1 VRTVVGGILFAV
13 FILLATLGCVALLI
27 WSAEY

>member
-1 VRTVVGGILFAV
+1 VGVAGVLFAI

>member
-1 VRTVVGGILFAV
+1 LDAAGVIFAI